1 VNTRM
6 NGLGTIARRDSKD
19 MDTEDR
25 EDVPV
30 DPEDL
35 KPEYEAPKQKP
46 AADSTEVI

>member
-19 MDTEDR
+19 MDSEER
-25 EDVPV
+25 EDAPV

-35 KPEYEAPKQKP
+35 QPEYEKPKQKP
-46 AADSTEVI
+46 AADASEVI